1 MPVNIVPPQ
10 PWSGRD
16 DPEDGEGAVRLHN
29 LVADDASRA
38 VIGFA
43 CDAGVARNKG
53 RTGAHD
59 GPAAL
64 RTALANLAAPKEI
77 QKFSDLG
84 DIEVIGDDLEAG
96 QAALAD
102 AIDQAL
108 GAHDRLV
115 VLGGGHETAF
125 GSFSGLRKRYPDSQI
140 GIINLD
146 AHLDLRLVGDA
157 GPSSG
162 TPFAQIRGLNPER
175 FDYLCLGIAAESNT
189 AVLMNRAHDWG
200 VNTVSDHALIADSHA
215 ADQRIDEIIERSDII
230 YLTIDIDVLPHFQ
243 APGVSAPAARGVPL
257 ATIEHIVSYVLYAC
271 SQMGTRCPLMDI
283 VELSPPNDQDSVTAR
298 TAALLIRKMLFH
310 PDGVG

>member
-1 MPVNIVPPQ
+1 MPVNIIPPQ

-29 LVADDASRA
+29 LVEDDASRA
-38 VIGFA
+38 VFGFA

-64 RTALANLAAPKEI
+64 RTALANLAAPKNI
-77 QKFSDLG
+77 TAFSDLG
-84 DIEVIGDDLEAG
+84 DIEVIGNDLEAG

-102 AIDQAL
+102 TIDQAL
-108 GAHDRLV
+108 GVHDRLV
-115 VLGGGHETAF
+115 VFGGGHETAF
-125 GSFSGLRKRYPDSQI
+125 GSFTGLRKRYPDSQI

-146 AHLDLRLVGDA
+146 AHLDLRLVGEA

-162 TPFAQIRGLNPER
+162 TPFAQIRDLDPGR

-189 AVLMNRAHDWG
+189 AALMSRAHDWS
-200 VNTVSDHALIADSHA
+200 VNTVSDHDLIADGHA

-257 ATIEHIVSYVLYAC
+257 AAIEHIVGHVLAGC
-271 SQMGTRCPLMDI
+271 RRTGTNCPLTDI
-283 VELSPPNDQDSVTAR
+283 VELSPPNDRDNVTAR
-298 TAALLIRKMLFH
+298 TAALLIRTMLFE
-310 PDGVG
+310 G